1 MLVESCSV
9 IDFVE
14 CEAFQ
19 LFSWEFLKI
28 KAMKKLLFI
37 ALFLVG
43 GLAVRT
49 QAQHLYEHTY
59 PVITAEDPEIRALMD
74 AVSIDSITAT
84 INHLSNYHTRRY
96 DSRFI
101 YEVQD
106 WLYERYNTLPVDT
119 VIKHDFKLHG
129 LSITETGDN
138 ILAIQWGTK
147 TPEEFVICGAHYDS
161 YAWDGYD
168 PDTIRSPGADDNATG
183 VAGIWE
189 TARILS
195 HYTFDRSIIYA
206 NWCAEECG
214 LVGSAAYASECA
226 EQGMDIVGYFNL
238 DMTGYLAEGSE
249 IHVHLLYT
257 TRDSLIANYVYNFSH
272 VYFPE
277 MPISQN
283 WLVNADSDYSSFN
296 RNGYAAVQPF
306 EDVHASSP
314 FIHTRNDI
322 LGLSVNNLEQSKR
335 FTELN
340 LGTVATLAGLN
351 GSSVPENDV
360 PIVTLY
366 PNPAKESVNIYA
378 EDGLQQVVVYNLM
391 GQQIET
397 LVLNRDKA
405 VTLNTISYAPGYY
418 ITNMVTPK
426 GVTTKQFIVLP

>member
-1 MLVESCSV
+1 M
-9 IDFVE
+9 
-14 CEAFQ
+14 
-19 LFSWEFLKI
+19 
-28 KAMKKLLFI
+28 
-37 ALFLVG
+37 FLVG

-59 PVITAEDPEIRALMD
+59 PVIVNEDPEIRALMD
-74 AVSIDSITAT
+74 AVNIDSITAT

-106 WLYERYNTLPVDT
+106 WLYDRYNTLPVDT

-138 ILAIQWGTK
+138 ILGIQWGTK

-238 DMTGYLAEGSE
+238 DMTGYLAENSE

-283 WLVNADSDYSSFN
+283 WLVNADSDFSSFN

-314 FIHTRNDI
+314 FIHSRNDI

-340 LGTVATLAGLN
+340 LGLVATLAGLSHE
-351 GSSVPENDV
+351 GISETKETKVV
-360 PIVTLY
+360 MY
-366 PNPAKESVNIYA
+366 PNPAQDAVTILA
-378 EDGLQQVVVYNLM
+378 EDGLQSITICNVL
-391 GQQIET
+391 GQQIERIALPST
-397 LVLNRDKA
+397 NQYSLDLSSYDSGIYLVSL
-405 VTLNTISYAPGYY
+405 VTES
-418 ITNMVTPK
+418 
-426 GVTTKQFIVLP
+426 GVATRRLVVQ

>member
-1 MLVESCSV
+1 M
-9 IDFVE
+9 
-14 CEAFQ
+14 
-19 LFSWEFLKI
+19 
-28 KAMKKLLFI
+28 
-37 ALFLVG
+37 FLVG

-59 PVITAEDPEIRALMD
+59 PVIVNEDPEIRALMD
-74 AVSIDSITAT
+74 AVNIDSITAT

-106 WLYERYNTLPVDT
+106 WLYDRYKTLPVDT

-138 ILAIQWGTK
+138 ILGILWGTK

-238 DMTGYLAEGSE
+238 DMTGYLEEGSQ

-283 WLVNADSDYSSFN
+283 WLVNADSDFSSFN

-314 FIHTRNDI
+314 FIHSRNDI

-340 LGTVATLAGLN
+340 LGLVATLAGLSHEGVAETN
-351 GSSVPENDV
+351 KIKVA
-360 PIVTLY
+360 LY
-366 PNPAKESVNIYA
+366 PNPAQDAVTILA
-378 EDGLQQVVVYNLM
+378 EDGLQSITICNVL
-391 GQQIET
+391 GQQIERIALPST
-397 LVLNRDKA
+397 NQYSLDLSSYDSGIYLVSL
-405 VTLNTISYAPGYY
+405 VTES
-418 ITNMVTPK
+418 
-426 GVTTKQFIVLP
+426 GVATRRLVVQ